1 MPNAVMANVIAE
13 MLNLPGVMDA
23 QLQYMGR
30 LPGISD
36 VSKKYW
42 SLLMVTS
49 ILNAVISMLVIRVLP
64 DN

>member
-23 QLQYMGR
+23 QLQYMSR